1 MTPRRALTIIE
12 IICVIVILGALA
24 GVVAPRLFS
33 GGSARL
39 AVQARRVS
47 GFLSGLAQR
56 QALTGGERLALWY
69 RAPNRELVLLA
80 WSPDPDAP
88 GVLGQDDPW
97 VVASGVPPVV
107 LDGAAI
113 VLAAAD
119 GAALPTAQDWRLEI
133 TGGLPRPSISI
144 VIAPAPE
151 GQTVRADLT
160 GPAWQIDLP
169 PLALEAIGAPI
180 QSPQA
185 WSPAEAAGGVD
196 LDSAGRRVTPW

>member
-12 IICVIVILGALA
+12 VICVIVILGALA

-39 AVQARRVS
+39 AEQARRLS
-47 GFLSGLAQR
+47 GLLSGLAQR

-69 RAPNRELVLLA
+69 RAANRELVLLA
-80 WSPDPDAP
+80 WSPDPEAP
-88 GVLGQDDPW
+88 GVRSADDPW

-119 GAALPTAQDWRLEI
+119 GATLPAAQDWRLEL
-133 TGGLPRPSISI
+133 TGGLPRPSISL
-144 VIAPAPE
+144 VVAPAPE
-151 GQTVRADLT
+151 GQSLRSDLA

-169 PLALEAIGAPI
+169 PLALEAAPTQL
-180 QSPQA
+180 QSPQG
-185 WSPAEAAGGVD
+185 WSPAAASGGVD
-196 LDSAGRRVTPW
+196 LDRAGRRVTPW